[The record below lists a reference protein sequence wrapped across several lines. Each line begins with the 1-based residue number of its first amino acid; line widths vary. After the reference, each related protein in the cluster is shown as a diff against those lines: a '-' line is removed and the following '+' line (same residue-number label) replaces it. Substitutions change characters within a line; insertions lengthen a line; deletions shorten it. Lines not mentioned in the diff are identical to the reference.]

1 MVGHLL
7 VQCIQNCVPQKLIG
21 GILIIGKEF
30 HVRVHLEMVH
40 ALFPS
45 RDSQGTAVEAQY
57 LKLI

>member
-1 MVGHLL
+1 MIGHLL

-21 GILIIGKEF
+21 DILIIGKEF

-45 RDSQGTAVEAQY
+45 
-57 LKLI
+57 